1 MSALTIR
8 EMADIARRMDSFP
21 CPSIWN
27 LKAWRRSCGAADRN
41 HTADKPLAS
50 RISSARAHRC
60 GLSSMW
66 PNAMDSL
73 CLKIARKH
81 STGPECTATPNTDAA
96 MFSFGSI
103 KTAPRLPAPWYVC
116 AIQDWLEKVQP
127 FRKHIL
133 NSRQRIF
140 RELLTHVCVKLFTM
154 RFSWTLSSCVPCA
167 R

>member
-1 MSALTIR
+1 MAPEVAALQTQSHR
-8 EMADIARRMDSFP
+8 GQAPWS
-21 CPSIWN
+21 
-27 LKAWRRSCGAADRN
+27 
-41 HTADKPLAS
+41 S

-81 STGPECTATPNTDAA
+81 SPAGMHGHPETDAA

-103 KTAPRLPAPWYVC
+103 KTATAIAGPWYVC
-116 AIQDWLEKVQP
+116 AIQDCSRKFRP

-133 NSRQRIF
+133 NSRPKNIPGTAYPCL
-140 RELLTHVCVKLFTM
+140 REVVHHALLFDSFIVRALRSIK
-154 RFSWTLSSCVPCA
+154 TLSASSA
-167 R
+167 RFEICLTMKKAHP